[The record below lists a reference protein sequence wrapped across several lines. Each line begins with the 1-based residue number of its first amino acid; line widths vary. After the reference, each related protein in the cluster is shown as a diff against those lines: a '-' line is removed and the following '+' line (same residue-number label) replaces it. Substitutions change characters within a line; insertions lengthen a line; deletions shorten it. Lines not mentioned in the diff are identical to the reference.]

1 MYDLTNEFLEDLF
14 NERGYQ
20 KGLMRSDVLE
30 NEDEYKVLAELP
42 GVNKE
47 NIHLEYKDFNLVIS
61 YSVKSSNNNEENKNH
76 KLVKRE
82 RFAGN
87 FSRSFYLPN
96 VDERSISAS
105 YKDGILEVVLLKK
118 KNTNGISIEIK

>member
-1 MYDLTNEFLEDLF
+1 MYDLTRDFLNDLF
-14 NERGYQ
+14 VEGGYT
-20 KGLMRSDVLE
+20 KNLMKSDLLE
-30 NEDEYKVLAELP
+30 NENEYKVLAELP
-42 GVNKE
+42 GVKKE
-47 NIHLEYKDFNLVIS
+47 NIHLEYKDYNLVIS
-61 YSVKSSNNNEENKNH
+61 YSVKASKNEEENKDH
-76 KLVKRE
+76 KLVNKE
-82 RFAGN
+82 RFSGN